1 MSNCLKRNIGF
12 LRFLE
17 EAKNGNQIQAVLK
30 SATPSQV
37 QAISEICNHVI
48 CGYCKLDKKSRDIL
62 RKKIPELKKVA
73 STKKTYG
80 NKKRI
85 ISQTGGGLLKVVPI
99 LIKAV
104 LPSLIDSLDDL
115 F

>member
-1 MSNCLKRNIGF
+1 MSNCLKRNIAF

-48 CGYCKLDKKSRDIL
+48 CGHCKLDKKILGHFERKNTGIEKSRL
-62 RKKIPELKKVA
+62 
-73 STKKTYG
+73 
-80 NKKRI
+80 NKKDIR
-85 ISQTGGGLLKVVPI
+85 K
-99 LIKAV
+99 
-104 LPSLIDSLDDL
+104 
-115 F
+115 